1 MSTHDDT
8 AGNGALTPEE
18 RALAQRLARLGAQG
32 EPSSAL
38 DARILAAAHAATET
52 PIPAPMRRR
61 SDRPR
66 KAARWPTAF
75 GFAASLALA
84 CGIAWQLRPVT
95 PTGVSAKSEAVGEEP
110 LADYHPPAPSMSV
123 RAIPPRPLNMPAP
136 PPPAEQPR
144 QPARRAAIRDATPAD
159 VEQKP
164 QAFDDAHF
172 VDEAVHGRPQE
183 AAAAAAVAPPP
194 PAAEAAD
201 IAATSAA
208 PAPAPMAAPAPAAP
222 PAAAK
227 ASANMQQR
235 AADSAE
241 LRREA
246 AAAAAA
252 SDAIRAAE
260 PEYAEPDEEVVP
272 PATADSPEVRDAW
285 LLRIRELMGSGHLG
299 AARESLEAFRARY
312 PDHPLPDDLRPLEE

>member
-172 VDEAVHGRPQE
+172 LDEAVHGRPQE

-246 AAAAAA
+246 AAAAAE

-260 PEYAEPDEEVVP
+260 PEYAEPDEEDVP

-285 LLRIRELMGSGHLG
+285 LQRIRELMGSGHLG
-299 AARESLEAFRARY
+299 AARESLKAFRARY